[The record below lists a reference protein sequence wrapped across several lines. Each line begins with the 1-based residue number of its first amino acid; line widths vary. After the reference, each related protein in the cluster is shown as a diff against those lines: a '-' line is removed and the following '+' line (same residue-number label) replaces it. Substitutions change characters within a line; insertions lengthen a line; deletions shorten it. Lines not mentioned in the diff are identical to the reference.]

1 MQDFDKVLNEQLEGL
16 ELSGEAQGKWDL
28 IQDISKE
35 LESAKERVQELEMN
49 LRHAVEEYNVELAKA
64 LRKKLP
70 QVGVNLANGRCSA
83 SYRSTSLSCRPDL
96 SAGMWAF
103 EPNQHGRRFSR
114 QHAAALNLHNS
125 VNPLADAIANYFGR
139 YKSLR

>member
-1 MQDFDKVLNEQLEGL
+1 MQDFDEVLNEQLEGL
-16 ELSGEAQGKWDL
+16 QISGEAQGKWDL
-28 IQDISKE
+28 IQEVSRE

-49 LRHAVEEYNVELAKA
+49 LRHAIEEYNVELAKA

-70 QVGVNLANGRCSA
+70 QVSVNLANGRCSA
-83 SYRSTSLSCRPDL
+83 SYKSTNLSCRPDL
-96 SAGMWAF
+96 KAGSWVF

-114 QHAAALNLHNS
+114 KHAGALNLHNS
-125 VNPLADAIANYFGR
+125 IDPLADAIAAYFGR